1 MTPSRYLPFALSLLI
16 AATSC
21 RRATPTPVIP
31 ITLESLVTRM
41 VDLNV
46 FAERPLGNSFLLS
59 SYDRSGGNMD
69 WSVWK
74 QTNPNGRIT
83 LLDVDG
89 PGYISRI
96 WIATFYAKR
105 WLFFFDGEVTPRLE
119 LTHKQ
124 MFGGEFPFLAPLAG
138 HSGGGKY
145 CTLPIPFAKHLRI
158 EIEPSR
164 LQPNDRNY
172 YHINYTLADSGQP
185 AETWPTILSP
195 AQSNAVVAANAALD
209 SDRQALSALA
219 KQLSLVS
226 ESTPNIQHPTSNI
239 QAKSPNLDEHRTLP
253 PGATTE
259 LLTHSGPGTISSFA
273 IRITEPSS
281 GDQLQHE
288 LLRNL
293 RLKAWWDGSPKPS
306 VDVPLGDFFCNPF
319 YTREYAALAL
329 ARIDDT
335 FVCRFPMP
343 FRKGARIAIENHGEV
358 PVQIQTS
365 ADISNQAPSP
375 ASRYFHANWA
385 ASDTSGQ
392 PLTMC
397 KVDGAGHYIGCFL
410 TAIGQDGSWTIL
422 EGDEYVLPDEGKQPG
437 QLGTGLED
445 YFNGAYYYTS
455 LFDLPYH
462 GLIEKGAM
470 RTDQYRFHGLDA
482 VDFEDTLTVGIEF
495 GDRNHAKGYMS
506 SVCYWY
512 TDTPQDCTLPPGQK
526 PLLKRPTDRFE
537 LPGLMS
543 MLFTL
548 EREGLWADAA
558 TRCDFFAARY
568 ARYPWAD
575 LLRLRAAA
583 YREKTDG
590 FKAVSPVYEQLTNS
604 PYAPAAQQAKD
615 LLWLHESESHALIG
629 YHMRGK
635 YTLWLD
641 GVEIAQGTSR
651 ARLDVR
657 RLNIQPGEHTWEID
671 LTPTMQGS
679 LASLCLR
686 TKWGDITS
694 AGEWEI
700 VEIDPIQG
708 GDPNKT
714 YKGRHVLPNMT
725 VWQFEPN
732 GYVNMQSG
740 AQTVNGWMF
749 SAPRPYAKRIRLKQS
764 WTLSSRL
771 PSKAHRA
778 PEGPPTSGPAT
789 ERTEEEL
796 RAHAIN

>member
-1 MTPSRYLPFALSLLI
+1 MTASRLLPLALTLI
-16 AATSC
+16 MGLTTAC
-21 RRATPTPVIP
+21 RRPPPIPDIP
-31 ITLESLVTRM
+31 IALDSLVTRM
-41 VDLNV
+41 ADINV
-46 FAERPLGNSFLLS
+46 FAERPIGKSFLLT

-74 QTNPNGRIT
+74 QTNPSGRIT

-96 WIATFYAKR
+96 WIASFYAKR
-105 WLFFFDGEVTPRLE
+105 WLFFVDGEREPRLNLTQRE
-119 LTHKQ
+119 L
-124 MFGGEFPFLAPLAG
+124 FGYEDRFPFIPPLVG
-138 HSGGGKY
+138 ESGGGKY

-172 YHINYTLADSGQP
+172 YHINYTI
-185 AETWPTILSP
+185 AEPGHTTESWPTDLSP
-195 AQSNAVVAANAALD
+195 TQSNAVVAANAALEND
-209 SDRQALSALA
+209 EAALTVISDKLSSNAIEL
-219 KQLSLVS
+219 
-226 ESTPNIQHPTSNI
+226 TPGNSY
-239 QAKSPNLDEHRTLP
+239 
-253 PGATTE
+253 E
-259 LLTHSGPGTISSFA
+259 LLDQNGPGTITSFA
-273 IRITEPSS
+273 VRIASPTP
-281 GDQLQHE
+281 GDQLKHE
-288 LLRNL
+288 LLRKL
-293 RLKAWWDGSPKPS
+293 RLQAWWDGNSNPS
-306 VDVPLGDFFCNPF
+306 VDVPIGDFFCNPF
-319 YTREYAALAL
+319 YTRDYSAFAL
-329 ARIDDT
+329 ARIGNT

-343 FRKGARIAIENHGEV
+343 FRKHARISLRNNGSV
-358 PVQIQTS
+358 PVQLETNV
-365 ADISNQAPSP
+365 DISGGAPSP

-385 ASDTSGQ
+385 ASATSGQ

-397 KVDGAGHYIGCFL
+397 KVEGSGHYIGCFL

-470 RTDQYRFHGLDA
+470 RTDQYRFHGLDI
-482 VDFEDTLTVGIEF
+482 VDFEESLTVGIEF
-495 GDRNHAKGYMS
+495 GDRNHAQGYMS
-506 SVCYWY
+506 SVTYWY
-512 TDTPQDCTLPPGQK
+512 ADRPQDGTLPSNQE

-548 EREGLWADAA
+548 ERESLYADAA
-558 TRCDFFAARY
+558 TRCDFFTTRY

-583 YREKTDG
+583 YREKTQG
-590 FKAVSPVYEQLTNS
+590 IEAVRSIYEKLSTS
-604 PYAPAAQQAKD
+604 PYPPAAQQAKD
-615 LLWLHESESHALIG
+615 LLWLHEDETHALLG
-629 YHMRGK
+629 FHMRGK

-641 GVEIAQGTSR
+641 GVEIAKGNSR
-651 ARLDVR
+651 AKLDVR
-657 RLNIQPGEHTWEID
+657 RLNIQPGEHTWEVD
-671 LTPTMQGS
+671 VEPTMQGS

-686 TKWGDITS
+686 TRWGDITS
-694 AGEWEI
+694 AGQWET
-700 VEIDPIQG
+700 VDETPIAG
-708 GDPNKT
+708 GQPGKP
-714 YKGRHVLPNMT
+714 YKGRHLLPNMT

-732 GYVNMQSG
+732 AYVNMQSA
-740 AQTVNGWMF
+740 AQTLMLWMF

-764 WTLSSRL
+764 WILDPAAMRPAAKTV
-771 PSKAHRA
+771 A
-778 PEGPPTSGPAT
+778 PERSEA
-789 ERTEEEL
+789 EL